1 LLVQAAKAQLRRGD
15 FGAAMNSITQL
26 LPLWTGIVLDRRIR
40 SSFLRDLVA

>member
-1 LLVQAAKAQLRRGD
+1 
-15 FGAAMNSITQL
+15 L